1 MSDHHRFAA
10 DWLSLREPADHAAR
24 SEALFT
30 TLRRHLE
37 RRVINRRALRIVDL
51 GAGSGSNL
59 RWLSPRLPQAQ
70 HWTLVDRDAALLK
83 RARAQGLQPEHPRRI
98 DLETV
103 EADLADS
110 TLPWIAEAD
119 LVTAAAFFDLVSEPW
134 VKRLSSACAQAGAA
148 TLFVL
153 SVDGRWQ
160 LIDTDGGSIMN
171 EDDFC
176 VQRLFNQHQRRDKG
190 LGAALGPDAAAV
202 LAGSLAEHGL
212 EVATQPSDWNLPAGQ
227 PLTLTL
233 GRELISGWCRA
244 ALEQA
249 PSAAKRIEDWHS
261 ARQSGLAEGRIG
273 LRVGHQDVLALPAM
287 P

>member
-30 TLRRHLE
+30 TLRQHLD
-37 RRVINRRALRIVDL
+37 RRASGGRALRIVDL

-83 RARAQGLQPEHPRRI
+83 RARAQGLQPDHQPRI

-119 LVTAAAFFDLVSEPW
+119 LVTAAAFFDLVSERW
-134 VKRLSSACAQAGAA
+134 IERLSRACAEAGAA
-148 TLFVL
+148 ALFVL

-160 LIDTDGGSIMN
+160 LFDSSNRQITD
-171 EDDFC
+171 EDDFY

-190 LGAALGPDAAAV
+190 LGAALGPDATAV
-202 LAGSLAEHGL
+202 LTSSLASQGL
-212 EVATQPSDWNLPAGQ
+212 DVTTQPSDWDLPAGQ
-227 PLTLTL
+227 PLTLAL
-233 GRELISGWCRA
+233 GRELISSWRQA

-249 PSAAKRIEDWHS
+249 PSAAKRIEGWHRRRLS
-261 ARQSGLAEGRIG
+261 ELAEGRIG
-273 LRVGHQDVLALPAM
+273 LRVGHQDVLALPTA